1 LVLAQ
6 PTGISVGG
14 LPFIGTAAA
23 QPFATFALGILLL
36 TEPAPAA
43 MTVTVTSSDPSV
55 ASVTGT
61 ATIAAGSRM
70 VTITIT
76 TGGAGTA
83 VLTLEVGSIRR
94 EFALLVGGTLAPS
107 RTPLISAPPVGVSV
121 VPAPLGVGR
130 LNIPAGS
137 AVNASVGVQV
147 LTSAR
152 ATPTTVT
159 VTSSNPAVVG
169 FAAGSQV
176 TTTVAAGG
184 LVVPLDLASTGAT
197 GAAILRFEIDG
208 AVKELLVVVG
218 NPAPSEIPAVVAP
231 VIGVRIDQ

>member
-1 LVLAQ
+1 
-6 PTGISVGG
+6 
-14 LPFIGTAAA
+14 
-23 QPFATFALGILLL
+23 
-36 TEPAPAA
+36 

-55 ASVTGT
+55 ATVTGP

-70 VTITIT
+70 ATITIT
-76 TGGAGTA
+76 TGAAGTA

-94 EFALLVGGTLAPS
+94 EFALLVGGTLPPS

-130 LNIPAGS
+130 LSIPAGS
-137 AVNASVGVQV
+137 AVNATVGVQV
-147 LTSAR
+147 LTAPR

-159 VTSSNPAVVG
+159 VTSSNPVVVG

-176 TTTVAAGG
+176 TTTIAAGG
-184 LVVPLDLASTGAT
+184 LVVPLDLASSGAT